1 MRPRFLSVD
10 QILRIHQDQIERY
23 GGDPALRDRGLLE
36 SATAMAEASVGEQY
50 LHAFRHEMAAAYLYH
65 LAANHRFVD
74 GNKRVGLAAGLVF
87 RRLNGLRLV
96 ADHDELEQLVLRVA
110 RGEIEKSDVAV
121 FLRAHLEPAAA

>member
-36 SATAMAEASVGEQY
+36 SATAMPAASFGEQY